1 VPQRSIGAL
10 ARTFDEYRRPTAV
23 AHSMVNGAKVLW
35 SMMLDAVD
43 SLDDGQAVCRA
54 CGACCSFSPD
64 WPRFSTESDA
74 ELDQIPAFLV
84 DDNHGRMR
92 CEGNRCAALI
102 GEVGMSTSCS
112 IYAVRPQVCR
122 VCLPGDEA
130 CQQARR
136 LFGL

>member
-1 VPQRSIGAL
+1 M
-10 ARTFDEYRRPTAV
+10 AR
-23 AHSMVNGAKVLW
+23 SMVNGAQVLW

-43 SLDDGQAVCRA
+43 SLDDGVAVCRV

-74 ELDQIPAFLV
+74 ELDRIPAFLV

-92 CEGNRCAALI
+92 CEGNRCTALI
-102 GEVGMSTSCS
+102 GEVGMSTACS
-112 IYAVRPQVCR
+112 IYALRPQVCR

-130 CQQARR
+130 CQEARR

>member
-1 VPQRSIGAL
+1 M
-10 ARTFDEYRRPTAV
+10 AR
-23 AHSMVNGAKVLW
+23 SMVNGAKVLG

-43 SLDDGQAVCRA
+43 SLDDGVAVCRA

-74 ELDQIPAFLV
+74 ELDRIPPFLV

-92 CEGNRCAALI
+92 CEGNRCTALI

-112 IYAVRPQVCR
+112 IYALRPQVCR

-130 CQQARR
+130 CLEARR

>member
-1 VPQRSIGAL
+1 
-10 ARTFDEYRRPTAV
+10 
-23 AHSMVNGAKVLW
+23 MVNGAQVLW

-43 SLDDGQAVCRA
+43 ALDGGVAVCRA

-74 ELDQIPAFLV
+74 ELDRIPAFLV

-92 CEGNRCAALI
+92 CEGNRCTALI

-112 IYAVRPQVCR
+112 IYALRPQVCR
-122 VCLPGDEA
+122 VCSPGDEA
-130 CQQARR
+130 CQEARR

>member
-1 VPQRSIGAL
+1 M
-10 ARTFDEYRRPTAV
+10 ARG
-23 AHSMVNGAKVLW
+23 MVNGAKVLG

-43 SLDDGQAVCRA
+43 SLDDGVAVCRA

-74 ELDQIPAFLV
+74 ELDRIPPFLV
-84 DDNHGRMR
+84 DDSYGRMR
-92 CEGNRCAALI
+92 CEGNRCTALI

-112 IYAVRPQVCR
+112 IYALRPQVCR

-130 CQQARR
+130 CQEARS

>member
-1 VPQRSIGAL
+1 MQRARSRIESRISRFSFAQEYGA
-10 ARTFDEYRRPTAV
+10 
-23 AHSMVNGAKVLW
+23 
-35 SMMLDAVD
+35 
-43 SLDDGQAVCRA
+43 AVCRA

-74 ELDQIPAFLV
+74 ELDRIPAFLV
-84 DDNHGRMR
+84 DDNHSRMR
-92 CEGNRCAALI
+92 CEGNRCTALT

-112 IYAVRPQVCR
+112 IYALRPQVCR

-130 CQQARR
+130 CQEARS